1 MWHCI
6 AVGKQDNQI
15 YVVLSH
21 TDLLSVALND
31 SSISQS
37 IADIHGNALAGPRI
51 GEGRVGVVVGD
62 INAAINK
69 LRCTWMFQLVY

>member
-31 SSISQS
+31 PSISQS
-37 IADIHGNALAGPRI
+37 IADNHDNALAGPSI
-51 GEGRVGVVVGD
+51 EEGRVGIVVGD
-62 INAAINK
+62 ISAAINQ
-69 LRCTWMFQLVY
+69 LRCKFSYN